1 MPGSNPGGHTRS
13 ETNLQRKS
21 TGSDIPMAEL
31 TFDKIKETCVLP
43 SPSTSLERRVTLGSY
58 GFCLN
63 TFALK
68 NETPMVVSSALI
80 LYFLF
85 LNLVAAYSRLALQ
98 IVVRRGVIYG
108 YGHLRSHK
116 LGVSRIRT
124 HKTICISIIRTGIL
138 KIAFKSS
145 NSFLPL

>member
-1 MPGSNPGGHTRS
+1 M
-13 ETNLQRKS
+13 
-21 TGSDIPMAEL
+21 
-31 TFDKIKETCVLP
+31 LP

-63 TFALK
+63 AFALK

-98 IVVRRGVIYG
+98 IVVRRGVLYG

-116 LGVSRIRT
+116 WFVSRIRT
-124 HKTICISIIRTGIL
+124 HKTTGCFYGKASHFKQSEDLPYSLLPFCIDFHQDGQNQNFS
-138 KIAFKSS
+138 
-145 NSFLPL
+145 